1 MTPIEM
7 LAACRP
13 YIRASL
19 TQSQQRLKMIHT
31 ADGPAPTHLNPTH
44 YVSALEAQEKRLQEL
59 LDGIDRIC
67 GF

>member
-7 LAACRP
+7 LAGCRP

-19 TQSQQRLKMIHT
+19 THAQQRLQMVHT
-31 ADGPAPTHLNPTH
+31 ADGPAPAHLNPKN
-44 YVSALEAQEKRLQEL
+44 YVSALEAEEKRLQEL